1 MTHIALY
8 RTWRSQTFAE
18 VVGQKHITQ
27 TLQNSLRDN
36 RFTHAYLFSGPRGT
50 GKTSTAK
57 ILAKALNCENGPA
70 EEPCNECSACRR
82 MTEGALIDVVEIDA
96 ASNRGV
102 DEIRDLRDKVK
113 YAPTEV
119 RYKVYIIDEVHMLT
133 TEAFN
138 ALLKTLEE
146 PPAHVI
152 FILATTEPHRI
163 PATILSRCQRFDFR
177 RVALTEQIG
186 RLRYVCEQEQLEVEE
201 DALHYIARLSDGGMR
216 DALSLLDQASSFSLG
231 CITLDDVL
239 SMTGGLPTEGF
250 ERVLDAVRTQNIG
263 EALQLIDGFMQAGKS
278 ADKCTEGLMHFI
290 RDLLLLRMIPDS
302 STLTERVFD
311 GERLRGIAHHFEPDH
326 LMRMVETLNHYHSEM
341 KYSVQPQTLLEIAVL
356 RMCAAEEPAAGTASA
371 AQTSPAAV
379 PRGSRPAS
387 SPAGSGED
395 AGALA
400 QRVQRME
407 EQLTQLLQNGGAAL
421 SAGTTTGAQ
430 GARAP
435 GRRAPSSSGG
445 AAASARSR
453 AQLDRFVSGGDD
465 AALRMAASKWSQILS
480 VVKERKITV
489 HAWLVDGEPVAYH
502 GDALLVTFR
511 SVMHRDTTE
520 KPDNK
525 LLIEQAMSEILGEKV
540 SLVTAMAKDWA
551 DAKSS
556 AAPPVEE
563 LKLEPQDEP
572 GASGGKMDHVNEAL
586 KLFGEDLVT
595 IKDE

>member
-36 RFTHAYLFSGPRGT
+36 RFTHAYLLSGPRGT

-57 ILAKALNCENGPA
+57 ILAKALNCEKGPA

-177 RVALTEQIG
+177 RVPLAEQIG

-231 CITLDDVL
+231 SITLDDVL
-239 SMTGGLPTEGF
+239 AMTGGLPTEGF
-250 ERVLDAVRTQNIG
+250 ERVLKAVHTQNIG

-278 ADKCTEGLMHFI
+278 ADKCTEGLMNFI

-302 STLTERVFD
+302 SALTERVFD
-311 GERLRGIAHHFEPDH
+311 GERLRGIATQFAPDH
-326 LMRMVETLNHYHSEM
+326 LMQMVETLNHYHGEM

-356 RMCAAEEPAAGTASA
+356 RMCAAEGTAQPVA
-371 AQTSPAAV
+371 SPS
-379 PRGSRPAS
+379 GSQPAS
-387 SPAGSGED
+387 SPPTGGED

-400 QRVQRME
+400 GRVQRLE
-407 EQLTQLLQNGGAAL
+407 EQLQQLLQNGGAAL
-421 SAGTTTGAQ
+421 GAGTSSGAP
-430 GARAP
+430 ASRAP
-435 GRRAPSSSGG
+435 GRRAPSGSGG
-445 AAASARSR
+445 AASSARSR
-453 AQLDRFVSGGDD
+453 AQIERFVSGGDE
-465 AALRMAASKWSQILS
+465 AALRAAASKWGQILS

-502 GDALLVTFR
+502 GDALLVVFR

-525 LLIEQAMSEILGEKV
+525 LMIEQAMSEVLGEKV
-540 SLVTAMAKDWA
+540 TLVTAMTKDWT

-556 AAPPVEE
+556 AAPPAEE
-563 LKLEPQDEP
+563 MKLEQQDEP
-572 GASGGKMDHVNEAL
+572 GVNKGEPDHVSEAL